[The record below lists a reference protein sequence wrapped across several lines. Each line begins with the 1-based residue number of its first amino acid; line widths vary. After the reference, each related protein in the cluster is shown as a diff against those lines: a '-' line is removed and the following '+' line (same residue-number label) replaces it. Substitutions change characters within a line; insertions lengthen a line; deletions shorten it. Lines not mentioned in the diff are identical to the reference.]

1 MYECRHSVGKRKRKA
16 KSEIHR
22 RSIFLSTPVT
32 RTMLT
37 WRMKNHIDLRASTA
51 LYSWMA
57 YVWRKEQPLFPSIT
71 FLPCTSVDSHGRLDL
86 DDFLREFRCFSYSV
100 LRRPSE
106 SPLWLCRQFS
116 LAIVC
121 DGQWSRNKS
130 IVDVDLLLK
139 RGEYK
144 KKKKKKNNPPRYQE
158 KNNNRDNSGYDH
170 THTQGGTQSS
180 NGPDRPWRIRRL
192 PSVWGPYSL
201 LPLFFFF
208 CYSFCVVVRF
218 VVDLLCCPCGLFR
231 SITAVIDR
239 FHFLAKDFI
248 LFFYHHCVRC
258 THGVVFY
265 LPPVNYWILNPE
277 SISVFQTMTLH
288 FFYYLNIIY

>member
-32 RTMLT
+32 GTMLT

-116 LAIVC
+116 LAIVR

-201 LPLFFFF
+201 LPLFFF
-208 CYSFCVVVRF
+208 
-218 VVDLLCCPCGLFR
+218 L
-231 SITAVIDR
+231 
-239 FHFLAKDFI
+239 
-248 LFFYHHCVRC
+248 LFFLCRC
-258 THGVVFY
+258 PVCCWSFVLPMRIISINYRRHWPFSLSRQRFY
-265 LPPVNYWILNPE
+265 FIFLPPLCSLYTWRRFLFTPG
-277 SISVFQTMTLH
+277 
-288 FFYYLNIIY
+288 